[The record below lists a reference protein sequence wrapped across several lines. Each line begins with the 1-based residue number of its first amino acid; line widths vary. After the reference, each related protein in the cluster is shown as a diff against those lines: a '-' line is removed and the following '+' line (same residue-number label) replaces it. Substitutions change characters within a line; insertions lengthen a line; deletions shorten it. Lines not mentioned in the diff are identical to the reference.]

1 MNKHT
6 NHFVGAVFDNPD
18 DARAMVEEMIKH
30 DFPMDQV
37 LQMFILLS

>member
-6 NHFVGAVFDNPD
+6 NRFVDAVFDNPD
-18 DARAMVEEMIKH
+18 GARAMVEEMIKH